1 MANKDT
7 KCPHCN
13 TFPVG
18 DNVCVDCGTTACER
32 CAKTNFVISGLCT
45 KCVEKRLKKVGLEA
59 EQHHYLHKV
68 TKEWVYDIRLLGLTK
83 KRKQYKYKVV
93 DEIVVEDTEETIESG
108 KL

>member
-18 DNVCVDCGTTACER
+18 DNVCVTTACER
-32 CAKTNFVISGLCT
+32 CAKTNFV
-45 KCVEKRLKKVGLEA
+45 
-59 EQHHYLHKV
+59 
-68 TKEWVYDIRLLGLTK
+68 
-83 KRKQYKYKVV
+83 
-93 DEIVVEDTEETIESG
+93 EDTEETIESG

>member
-45 KCVEKRLKKVGLEA
+45 KCVEKRLKKSRIRSRTTSLFT
-59 EQHHYLHKV
+59 QSHKRMGV
-68 TKEWVYDIRLLGLTK
+68 RHTTAWINQEK
-83 KRKQYKYKVV
+83 K
-93 DEIVVEDTEETIESG
+93 TI
-108 KL
+108 

>member
-32 CAKTNFVISGLCT
+32 CAKTNFV
-45 KCVEKRLKKVGLEA
+45 
-59 EQHHYLHKV
+59 
-68 TKEWVYDIRLLGLTK
+68 
-83 KRKQYKYKVV
+83 
-93 DEIVVEDTEETIESG
+93 EDTEETIESG